1 MTFFPLSLKVLAITL
16 AITVL
21 AGVAVA
27 LTRPKSI
34 DSAVLGSEW
43 QCYETSFV
51 ITTCAL
57 RTQRQAVPALE
68 ITSRVAVRRP
78 ANAASLAVGGDGGRA
93 MPMLVGL
100 GSDAQPGCTPSSVHQ
115 VHPSQPAFPTPS
127 EGPERPIVTARAAG
141 TCAEVPLTV
150 H

>member
-1 MTFFPLSLKVLAITL
+1 MTFFPVSLKALAIL
-16 AITVL
+16 AVAAL

-57 RTQRQAVPALE
+57 RTQRQAVPALD
-68 ITSRVAVRRP
+68 IV
-78 ANAASLAVGGDGGRA
+78 
-93 MPMLVGL
+93 
-100 GSDAQPGCTPSSVHQ
+100 DADRYIF
-115 VHPSQPAFPTPS
+115 A
-127 EGPERPIVTARAAG
+127 PIR
-141 TCAEVPLTV
+141 
-150 H
+150 

>member
-16 AITVL
+16 AIAVL

-43 QCYETSFV
+43 QCHETAFV

-57 RTQRQAVPALE
+57 RTQRQAMPALE
-68 ITSRVAVRRP
+68 TTSNVAVR
-78 ANAASLAVGGDGGRA
+78 
-93 MPMLVGL
+93 
-100 GSDAQPGCTPSSVHQ
+100 
-115 VHPSQPAFPTPS
+115 
-127 EGPERPIVTARAAG
+127 
-141 TCAEVPLTV
+141 
-150 H
+150 